1 MSLHLGQVFL
11 FSVILFGIQQLKLK
25 IVNCHLIYAWLSY
38 FLPGLFGF
46 YLNVSYRPLTA
57 FHKTT
62 SSRVQGEHGKMQWS
76 VRACELW
83 DLSWHD
89 LLEHLPTP
97 SAFVTPSLPPIVV
110 LNTPCGSMRSHLFT
124 WKSSTG
130 IVPVCSAFSRK
141 SKWVLSFKRKSY
153 FLLFFF
159 WLFYLI
165 LQLITFFSLLFS
177 SQPWKLVST
186 RRGHCAFPIAW
197 ALALLR
203 IKH

>member
-1 MSLHLGQVFL
+1 
-11 FSVILFGIQQLKLK
+11 
-25 IVNCHLIYAWLSY
+25 
-38 FLPGLFGF
+38 
-46 YLNVSYRPLTA
+46 
-57 FHKTT
+57 
-62 SSRVQGEHGKMQWS
+62 MQWS

-141 SKWVLSFKRKSY
+141 NKWVLSFKRKSY

-165 LQLITFFSLLFS
+165 LQLITCFSPSFLARSPGSWFPPGGATVPFPSPELWLCYAS
-177 SQPWKLVST
+177 ST
-186 RRGHCAFPIAW
+186 RGMSKEGQAEWNFTQSKFHSAIPRFPC
-197 ALALLR
+197 
-203 IKH
+203 KSC